1 MFLSAD
7 QRKEDEKA
15 RLLGVSNLFKLE
27 ISAKMS
33 PVLDRYSSK
42 KERGRR
48 ELKGNLERDWGVGN
62 ILEREET
69 LTRRG
74 NEGDNEI
81 GILSAQVMLG
91 WLTRMGADPS

>member
-48 ELKGNLERDWGVGN
+48 ELKGNLERD
-62 ILEREET
+62 
-69 LTRRG
+69 
-74 NEGDNEI
+74 
-81 GILSAQVMLG
+81 
-91 WLTRMGADPS
+91 